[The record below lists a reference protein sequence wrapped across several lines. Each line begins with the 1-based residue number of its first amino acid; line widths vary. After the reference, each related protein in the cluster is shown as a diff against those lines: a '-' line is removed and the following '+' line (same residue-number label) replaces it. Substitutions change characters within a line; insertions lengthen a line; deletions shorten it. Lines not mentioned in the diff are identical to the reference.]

1 MDKTI
6 LQIPITKTLKREAKL
21 VAVSYGFSSLQDLM
35 RVMLTKLAN
44 KQLTIQIYDQPIPL
58 SKKNES
64 RYRKMEKDFKEGKNV
79 YTVKDVP
86 ALMEHS
92 NQKLHTPSLRGG
104 HPPATDAAITEID
117 PSTGSG

>member
-35 RVMLTKLAN
+35 RIMLTKLAN
-44 KQLTIQIYDQPIPL
+44 KQLTIQISDQPIPI
-58 SKKNES
+58 SKKNEG
-64 RYRKMEKDFKEGKNV
+64 RYLKMEKDLREGKKF
-79 YTVKDVP
+79 YTAKDVP
-86 ALMEHS
+86 SLMEHL

-104 HPPATDAAITEID
+104 RPQVTNVAI
-117 PSTGSG
+117 